1 VNLLDLGILVLLVV
15 AVING
20 FRRGAVLQLSAY
32 AGLILGLIVGAIVA
46 PKLAGLASS
55 PLGQSLVALVALF
68 ALAGLGDALGWYVG
82 IRMWSL
88 ARRSVLSTLDS
99 AAGSAVALVAVLVAT
114 WFIGWNLANGPFP
127 ALSREIR
134 GSAVMRGLD
143 RAFPRPPSLLGE
155 VRGLLNRFGFPQVFA
170 DLPPAPAGPVQGPT
184 NRQVRAIAA
193 QADQSTVRIVGAA
206 CGAIQE
212 GSGFVA
218 ATDLVITNAHV
229 VAGVR
234 RPAVQRQNVSGSS
247 TAVVVLFDPRLD
259 IAILR
264 VDTTLPPP
272 LGLVSTAE
280 GRGVRGAVLGYP
292 GGGPLTVVGAAVRR
306 ELVAVGRDIY
316 GRSTVRRHVYELQST
331 VRPGNSGGPF
341 VLAGG
346 KVGGVVFAA
355 STTDSHVG
363 YAIAS
368 TDVIPKLREAEGRT
382 QGVSTQGCAR

>member
-1 VNLLDLGILVLLVV
+1 MNLLDLGILVLLVV

-155 VRGLLNRFGFPQVFA
+155 VR
-170 DLPPAPAGPVQGPT
+170 VQ
-184 NRQVRAIAA
+184 
-193 QADQSTVRIVGAA
+193 
-206 CGAIQE
+206 
-212 GSGFVA
+212 FV
-218 ATDLVITNAHV
+218 
-229 VAGVR
+229 
-234 RPAVQRQNVSGSS
+234 
-247 TAVVVLFDPRLD
+247 
-259 IAILR
+259 
-264 VDTTLPPP
+264 
-272 LGLVSTAE
+272 
-280 GRGVRGAVLGYP
+280 
-292 GGGPLTVVGAAVRR
+292 
-306 ELVAVGRDIY
+306 
-316 GRSTVRRHVYELQST
+316 
-331 VRPGNSGGPF
+331 
-341 VLAGG
+341 
-346 KVGGVVFAA
+346 
-355 STTDSHVG
+355 
-363 YAIAS
+363 
-368 TDVIPKLREAEGRT
+368 
-382 QGVSTQGCAR
+382 